1 MWMHHLDMVVPLAG
15 ALAALL
21 LALLAE
27 WLHARRVRRMGR
39 LAFGPDGRARRWTF
53 VAAPLRV
60 LCLTAMAWSLL
71 TLLMAQANPGGS
83 GNTPRARTR
92 AETVFLVLDYSPSMM
107 IEDAGPDTGKLTRKQ
122 RMRDVVKAIVDRMGA
137 HVDYTL
143 VCFYTRTYPI
153 CEKVFDRRVVR
164 NVLDNLPVEV
174 AMETGPTDVGRAVN
188 ESLQRAA
195 GMDGTQ
201 PRYRKNSITYVL
213 VTDGDTQEMPAL
225 QEVPDT
231 IRGALVLGVGDTG
244 KGVVLN
250 GHLSRQEPATLQF
263 IARHLAGEYVD
274 VNTKHVPSAAMS
286 TLLPPAPGLAD
297 RGLSRTG
304 VALVLFAAM
313 AALYALLPV
322 GLEFFGCSWR
332 VAPRSAAR
340 EEPT

>member
-1 MWMHHLDMVVPLAG
+1 MWTHRPDMVVPLAG

-21 LALLAE
+21 LAILAE

-60 LCLTAMAWSLL
+60 LCLTGMAWSLL
-71 TLLMAQANPGGS
+71 TLFMAEAAPGG
-83 GNTPRARTR
+83 GDTPRARDH

-107 IEDAGPDTGKLTRKQ
+107 IEDAGPDARKLTRKQ
-122 RMRDVVKAIVDRMGA
+122 RMRDVVNTIVDRMGA

-143 VCFYTRTYPI
+143 ICFYTRAYPI

-195 GMDGTQ
+195 GMDGAR
-201 PRYRKNSITYVL
+201 PRYRKNSITYIL

-225 QEVPDT
+225 QEMPDT
-231 IRGALVLGVGDTG
+231 IRRALVLGVGDTG
-244 KGVVLN
+244 KGVVMN
-250 GHLSRQEPATLQF
+250 GHLSRQEPAALQF
-263 IARHLAGEYVD
+263 IARYLAGEYVD
-274 VNTKHVPSAAMS
+274 VNARHLPSAAMS
-286 TLLPPAPGLAD
+286 TLLPPPPGLAD

-304 VALVLFAAM
+304 VALFLFAAM

-322 GLEFFGCSWR
+322 GLEFFGSSWR
-332 VAPRSAAR
+332 VVPRSVAR
-340 EEPT
+340 EEPA